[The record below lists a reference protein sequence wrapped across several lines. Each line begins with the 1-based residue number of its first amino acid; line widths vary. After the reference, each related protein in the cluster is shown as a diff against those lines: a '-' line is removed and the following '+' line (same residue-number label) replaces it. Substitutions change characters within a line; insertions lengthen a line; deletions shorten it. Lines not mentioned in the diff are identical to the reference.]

1 MKIDYSSAEQI
12 PALKELWKLAF
23 GDGDDFLTPF
33 FDIAYAPDCCR
44 CIAEEGTVAAA
55 LYWFSCTH
63 GNQKLAYIYAVATHP
78 DFRGRGL
85 CAALMEDTARL
96 LKQRGYDGILLY
108 PASDALSRMYEK
120 MGYHRCTWVR
130 EWKCTA
136 SDTSTALREI
146 DLDEFARLRHH
157 FLPSGGVIQEGRIL
171 NFLGTLA
178 RFYTGGD
185 WLAAISQEDNEIHCY
200 ELLGNLAA
208 APAILC
214 ALKVQNGY
222 FRAPGSEKPFAMA
235 LGLTEK
241 YTDPGYFG
249 FPLD

>member
-1 MKIDYSSAEQI
+1 MKIDYPSSDQI
-12 PALKELWKLAF
+12 PALKNLWKIAF

-33 FDIAYAPDCCR
+33 FEIAYAPDRCR
-44 CIAEEGTVAAA
+44 CVTEEGAIVAA
-55 LYWFSCTH
+55 LYWFDCTC
-63 GNQKLAYIYAVATHP
+63 GDKKLAYVYAVATHP

-85 CAALMEDTARL
+85 CSALMEDTAQL
-96 LKQRGYDGILLY
+96 LKDESYDGILLY
-108 PASDALSRMYEK
+108 PASDGLSRMYEK
-120 MGYHRCTWVR
+120 IGYHRCTWVR
-130 EWKCTA
+130 EWECTT
-136 SDTSTALREI
+136 SDTPAALREI
-146 DLDEFARLRHH
+146 DRDAFSRLRHQ
-157 FLPSGGVIQEGRIL
+157 FLPSGGVVQEGRL
-171 NFLGTLA
+171 LDFLGTLV

-185 WLAAISQEDNEIHCY
+185 WLAAISREGNEIHCY

-214 ALKVQNGY
+214 AFGVQNGS

-241 YTDPGYFG
+241 YTDPDYFG